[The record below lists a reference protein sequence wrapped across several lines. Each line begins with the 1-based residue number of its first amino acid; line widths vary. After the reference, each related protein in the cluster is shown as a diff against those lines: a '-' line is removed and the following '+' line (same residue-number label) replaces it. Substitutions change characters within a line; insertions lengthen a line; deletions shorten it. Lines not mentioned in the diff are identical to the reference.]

1 MANIQAFLQVIC
13 RHGLDI
19 EKSTGLINDLI
30 SANTSDGRFITFF
43 WALINNEEKKMTYVN
58 AGHNHPLLI
67 RDGEIR
73 KLNKGGMIL
82 GVMETTIPYD
92 SETINLQKDD
102 VIVLFTDG
110 ISEAMNKESEEFSDE
125 RLEENSIKLSSLS
138 AKEILDGIKNEVTD
152 FTKGASQSDD
162 ITMVVLKVK

>member
-1 MANIQAFLQVIC
+1 LE
-13 RHGLDI
+13 I

-43 WALINNEEKKMTYVN
+43 WALINNEEKKITYVN

-73 KLNKGGMIL
+73 KLHKGGMIL

-110 ISEAMNKESEEFSDE
+110 ISEAMNKEFEEFSDK
-125 RLEENSIKLSSLS
+125 RLEEKCVKLSSFS
-138 AKEILDGIKNEVTD
+138 AKEILDGITNEVTN
-152 FTKGASQSDD
+152 FTIGASQSDD
-162 ITMVVLKVK
+162 ITMLVLKVK